1 MLMTFL
7 RGLRARPRLAGSAL
21 FGACVAFWWPVFG
34 IEARE
39 VTRWLIGW
47 NAGATSYLLLTGAM
61 MARSSHDDMRKHAL
75 TQDEGAWTILF
86 LVALAALAGLGAIVA
101 ELAVARNELGW
112 SRWSHIGLAAATM
125 LTSWM
130 FTQVMFALHYA
141 HEHYRTLHAGQ
152 PPGLVF
158 PDTRQPDY
166 LDCLYVAA
174 VIGTSAQTA
183 DVAFGNAR
191 MRRVGL
197 LHCVLAFFFNA
208 TLLALMVNVG
218 AALL

>member
-1 MLMTFL
+1 MVLSFL
-7 RGLRARPRLAGSAL
+7 RSLRARPRLGASAL
-21 FGACVAFWWPVFG
+21 IGVVVVLLWPWLG
-34 IEARE
+34 GESRE
-39 VTRWLIGW
+39 VTRWLVGW
-47 NAGATSYLLLTGAM
+47 NAGAVCYLGLTAAM
-61 MARSSHDDMRKHAL
+61 MSRSSHEDMRKRAL
-75 TQDEGAWTILF
+75 TQDEGAAVILT
-86 LVALAALAGLGAIVA
+86 LVVLAALASLGAIVA
-101 ELAVARNELGW
+101 ELAVARHEVGAARAW
-112 SRWSHIGLAAATM
+112 HIGLAAATV
-125 LTSWM
+125 LTSWA

-141 HEHYRTLHAGQ
+141 HEHYQSLHANE

-166 LDCLYVAA
+166 FDFLYVAA

-183 DVAFGNAR
+183 DVAFGSGE

-197 LHCVLAFFFNA
+197 VHCVLAFFFNA